1 MMSYFLLS
9 RVGPS
14 SEGVQS
20 APNYD
25 ISLLF
30 STSLL
35 KYTFF
40 AFLTKE
46 RQTNRQTDR
55 DTDTDRQRDTDTD
68 RHRQT
73 QTDGQK
79 RKEKKSELNHIRI
92 SVS

>member
-46 RQTNRQTDR
+46 RQTNRQTE
-55 DTDTDRQRDTDTD
+55 TQTQTDRETQTQTGTD

-73 QTDGQK
+73 DK
-79 RKEKKSELNHIRI
+79 KEKKKRAN
-92 SVS
+92 